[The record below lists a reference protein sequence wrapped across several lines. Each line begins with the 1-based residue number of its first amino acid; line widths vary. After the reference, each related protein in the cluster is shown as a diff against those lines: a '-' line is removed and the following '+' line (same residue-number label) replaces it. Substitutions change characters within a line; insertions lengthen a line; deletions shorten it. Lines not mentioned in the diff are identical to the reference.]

1 MADELFVPL
10 YEKIARKNTI
20 QRSLDITLLFLLVS
34 LLGYRLFC
42 LNNHGLPWFIALVC
56 ELWFTFNWVLVV
68 NCKWSPVEYKTYPEN
83 LERRF
88 PELPNVDMFVTTADP
103 VLEPPI
109 IAVNNVLSLLAADYP
124 ADKLACYVSDD
135 GCFPLTFYSL
145 VEASKFAKLWVPFC
159 KKYKIQV
166 RAPFRYFFG
175 DSEPSSTD
183 GNLEFQQDWL
193 KMKAE
198 YEVLARKIEE
208 AARKSVPCDLTGDF
222 AVFCDVERRNHPT
235 IIKIIVDNKEI
246 HSNAVVPNFVY
257 ISREKAPKQPHH
269 YKAGAMNVLT
279 RVSGV
284 MTNAPFILNV
294 DCDMFVNNPQVFR
307 HAMCQLLGSKNERE
321 TAFVQYPQ
329 VFYDGLRDDPYG
341 NQFVVPYQYMC
352 RGIAGIQ
359 GPFYGGTGCFHRRK
373 VIYGVWPRDRENEA
387 RNCTSINGKS
397 VDDTLLNEFGNS
409 EELINSAVQALK
421 GKKGFPNNLSNSLEA
436 ACKVASCS
444 YEYGTSWGTKCGWI
458 YGATAEDLLT
468 GLKIHAKGWNSALHM
483 PELPGF
489 MGCTPS
495 GGPEAMAQQK
505 RWATGL
511 AEILVGK
518 NCPIIA
524 TLTAKLQFR
533 MCLAYLWILFW
544 GLRSIPQLCYAA
556 LPAYCILAN
565 SHFLPKVEEPAIWI
579 PIATFVTYN
588 LHTLREYLKAG
599 LSIRAWWNNLRMGS
613 ITATS
618 AYLFGLFAAILK
630 LLRISETVFEV
641 TQKDQSCDGDDPD
654 VTKFTFNESAVFV
667 PGTTLLLVHLIS
679 LLCLSSKLP
688 TPVHDMHGVG
698 LGEVFCSLWVVLCF
712 WPFLNGLFERGKYGI
727 PLSTILKSAALAL
740 LFVHFCRT

>member
-269 YKAGAMNVLT
+269 YKAGAMNVL
-279 RVSGV
+279 
-284 MTNAPFILNV
+284 
-294 DCDMFVNNPQVFR
+294 
-307 HAMCQLLGSKNERE
+307 
-321 TAFVQYPQ
+321 
-329 VFYDGLRDDPYG
+329 
-341 NQFVVPYQYMC
+341 YMC